1 MTDAVTDRIVVA
13 AGPEAVLAVLTD
25 VDAYPDWQDE
35 VTSTEVLTRDDAG
48 RPARVRMALDAR
60 VLKGS
65 LVLEYD
71 YPDPATMRWHLVESD
86 LLRRNDGSY
95 VVAGRGDGTT
105 EVTYTLEVDPA
116 VRLPGILRRQAAR
129 RIADGALK
137 GMKARV
143 ESVS

>member
-1 MTDAVTDRIVVA
+1 MSAAVTDRIVVG
-13 AGPEAVLAVLTD
+13 AGPAAVLAVLTD
-25 VDAYPDWQDE
+25 IDAYPDWQDE
-35 VTSTEVLTRDDAG
+35 VTAAEVLDRDDAG
-48 RPARVRMALDAR
+48 RPARVRMSLDAR

-65 LVLEYD
+65 LVLAYD
-71 YPDPATMRWHLVESD
+71 YPDAATMRWRLVESD

-95 VVAGRGDGTT
+95 VLADRGDGTT
-105 EVTYTLEVDPA
+105 EVTYTLEVDPT

-143 ESVS
+143 ESV